1 MTDEA
6 TSSEEDPRVV
16 QSVGQSRMTLT
27 PMVTTAVQDVPARLS
42 DVLRRLESGMGERVT
57 LGDLVAGL
65 RDRSFAPLLVLFSV
79 PNVFL
84 YLPGSSVITGLPL
97 MLLSIQLIFGRQVV
111 WLPRVLNE
119 RSINRSMFSRIVR
132 NALPWVERIE
142 RLARPRLWPN
152 APLAIERTVGIAVFV
167 MALLLFLPIPFANG
181 IPALAIIAFGLA
193 LSERDGLWLFLGFAG
208 TVFGIVFVAAIIGGG
223 AFAVFKVFS

>member
-1 MTDEA
+1 LQPA
-6 TSSEEDPRVV
+6 S
-16 QSVGQSRMTLT
+16 
-27 PMVTTAVQDVPARLS
+27 ARLS
-42 DVLRRLESGMGERVT
+42 DVLRNLETGMGERVA

-65 RDRSFAPLLVLFSV
+65 KDRSFAPLMVLFSV

-97 MLLSIQLIFGRQVV
+97 MLLAIQLIFGRQVV

-119 RSINRSMFSRIVR
+119 RSIDRSMFSRIVR

-142 RLARPRLWPN
+142 RLARPRIWPN
-152 APLAIERTVGIAVFV
+152 APLAIERTVGVAVLV

-181 IPALAIIAFGLA
+181 VPALAIIALGLA
-193 LSERDGLWLFLGFAG
+193 LSERDGLWLLLGLAG
-208 TVFGIVFVAAIIGGG
+208 SVCGVAFVAAIVGGG